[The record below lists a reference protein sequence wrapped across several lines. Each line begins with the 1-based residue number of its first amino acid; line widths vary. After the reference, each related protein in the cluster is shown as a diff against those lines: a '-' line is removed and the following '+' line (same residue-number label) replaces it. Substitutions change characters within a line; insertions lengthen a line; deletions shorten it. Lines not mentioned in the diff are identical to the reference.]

1 MPSINT
7 PKQLKNE
14 ILSRLGSPINTI
26 EVTEDQVYR
35 CIDRAVE
42 LYTEYHSDGM
52 NKHVGVHQVTEAES
66 KSGLFVFANQPI
78 IAITHVYKS
87 TPYLNASWYDGAI
100 YDTMWHFG
108 ADMVKQFQMGMGS
121 GGNFFTN
128 LEVFYQYREL
138 QQQMMSPD
146 PDFAYNAQTRQ
157 LRLFDTT
164 IAPGTVLFIECWV
177 ASTTKI
183 DKTLLTQDQIL
194 TANSCTLNQYTD
206 QVTCEANGGYWLPA
220 IQSYENPNVY
230 TGILD
235 APGQGNTDT
244 YYPQESFNDR
254 WLKDMATALVKE
266 QWAWNLFKFKD
277 QALPGGTTVNADAI
291 MTAAQSDI
299 EKLRAELML
308 IEAPCEFWMG

>member
-1 MPSINT
+1 MRT
-7 PKQLKNE
+7 
-14 ILSRLGSPINTI
+14 
-26 EVTEDQVYR
+26 
-35 CIDRAVE
+35 
-42 LYTEYHSDGM
+42 
-52 NKHVGVHQVTEAES
+52 
-66 KSGLFVFANQPI
+66 
-78 IAITHVYKS
+78 
-87 TPYLNASWYDGAI
+87 
-100 YDTMWHFG
+100 
-108 ADMVKQFQMGMGS
+108 
-121 GGNFFTN
+121 
-128 LEVFYQYREL
+128 
-138 QQQMMSPD
+138 
-146 PDFAYNAQTRQ
+146 TRQ